1 MAEAKDVVA
10 KEASDMGVGGDLTQA
25 TPQVPPQ
32 VSEEFLKLQSD
43 LININAK
50 LVFAVATCECEK
62 RDECEIFQHARE
74 VAKILKKMQDVVTS
88 TSKKVGKR
96 GRR

>member
-10 KEASDMGVGGDLTQA
+10 KEASDVGVGGDITS
-25 TPQVPPQ
+25 PQTQ
-32 VSEEFLKLQSD
+32 VSEEFMKLQSD

-50 LVFAVATCECEK
+50 MVFAVATCECKDKE
-62 RDECEIFQHARE
+62 DCEIYQYARE

-88 TSKKVGKR
+88 TSRKVGKR
-96 GRR
+96 SRK